1 MSHSSTKL
9 PIGTKTLPLWLTIG
23 PQEDGSYEVLK
34 DPKVQEMLDVFIQR
48 MPDYYELKYKKSL
61 KMPLQTLIHGDFH
74 GGNHMYG
81 TDDNEGKVIALD
93 YQMFGKG
100 FVARFLQESNALE
113 YLQDLNFSQNSFQS
127 TF

>member
-1 MSHSSTKL
+1 M
-9 PIGTKTLPLWLTIG
+9 WLTIG

-34 DPKVQEMLDVFIQR
+34 DLVVQEMLDVFIQR
-48 MPDYYELKYKKSL
+48 MPDYYELKFKKSL

-81 TDDNEGKVIALD
+81 TDENEGEVIALD

-100 FVARFLQESNALE
+100 FVARFLQEPNA
-113 YLQDLNFSQNSFQS
+113 QV
-127 TF
+127 